1 MYVCGW
7 DTLKLQ
13 GGRVAKRGDP
23 VPEAETWD
31 EAIRRANLRIGAIIE
46 VKDPKQ
52 THPAK
57 VSIQQKSSPKV
68 KVSAPIAEKPSEP
81 IPVEPELKSEDAQAD
96 SVETVDKGQTQ
107 KKKRK

>member
-23 VPEAETWD
+23 VPEADTWD
-31 EAIRRANLRIGAIIE
+31 EAIRRANLRIGAIIL
-46 VKDPKQ
+46 VKDPKHA
-52 THPAK
+52 HPAK
-57 VSIQQKSSPKV
+57 VSVEQKSSPKV
-68 KVSAPIAEKPSEP
+68 KVSAAVAEEFSESLP
-81 IPVEPELKSEDAQAD
+81 DAEPELKT
-96 SVETVDKGQTQ
+96 ETVDKGQTQ